1 MDENREA
8 LYKEIEGMINAGNFS
23 DAQAKLDGFDER
35 DAEWHYVQAM
45 LYHRKKWMNECQKQL
60 EIAKSMNPD
69 EPKYASAYE
78 KLMSNKTAK
87 HNHGDNGNNANTN
100 ANAGNNQS
108 FNGMNTNDDRQM
120 GSDGC
125 NDACTCCQAAI
136 CADCLSSC
144 LCGGCR

>member
-69 EPKYASAYE
+69 EPKYSSAYE

-87 HNHGDNGNNANTN
+87 HNHGDNSNTN

-108 FNGMNTNDDRQM
+108 FSDMNMNDDRQM

-136 CADCLSSC
+136 CADCISSC